1 MASIKITGTLDSADL
16 LGFPMN
22 INITQT
28 FSGVGAGKSFQK
40 FTTALKSSPANP
52 TVLPGA
58 AFSSGDKKAYV
69 YIKNT
74 SNTATEKVNVYIKT
88 TVIVTAAELN
98 ALACC
103 AECAG
108 EAPLTVNRF
117 ERIANIE
124 AGEYLFIPVADQD
137 YLYVDSAVGTP
148 ILDYLVLEE

>member
-22 INITQT
+22 INLTQI
-28 FSGVGAGKSFQK
+28 FSGIGAGKSFQK

-74 SNTATEKVNVYIKT
+74 SNTATEKVNVYIKYT
-88 TVIVTAAELN
+88 TIVLGAELN
-98 ALACC
+98 AKGCC
-103 AECAG
+103 TECSDG
-108 EAPLTVNRF
+108 DVTVDRF
-117 ERIANIE
+117 VRIANIE
-124 AGEYLFIPVADQD
+124 AGEYLFIPLADQD
-137 YLYVDSAVGTP
+137 YLYVDSAAGTP
-148 ILDYLVLEE
+148 VVDYLVLEE